1 MSTRRVN
8 QTHRH
13 NRGNRNDKFSKFLKK
28 RPRTEYSPKRR
39 SYLARIMEA
48 ESHSGRQV
56 IAKITYPSELETA
69 HTSADPDLY
78 PSPFL
83 PRLNMNVKKLFC
95 RSLKRQHRQK
105 LLGKKKKSVYKLL
118 GDIFGR
124 GRMFSVSKRNGSVRS
139 PRRKTRAFSPKR
151 TFPHHKKQ
159 TPQPRNQESK
169 SWIESAVQIDSPPT
183 LSKNVPEL
191 DPLCP
196 PLNLD
201 FNLDPSEGFIN
212 CLSENPNFSLDGPS
226 DESCNQTVQNT
237 ETGQNVG
244 FSSEIENGNLRNKSP
259 EKEIVLWSRCAPQK
273 KKPNQ
278 ILGFMHR
285 ELVRRGN
292 ESC

>member
-1 MSTRRVN
+1 
-8 QTHRH
+8 
-13 NRGNRNDKFSKFLKK
+13 
-28 RPRTEYSPKRR
+28 
-39 SYLARIMEA
+39 MEA
-48 ESHSGRQV
+48 DSHSGKQV
-56 IAKITYPSELETA
+56 IAKITYPSELETV
-69 HTSADPDLY
+69 HNSSDPNLY

-83 PRLNMNVKKLFC
+83 PRLNMNVKKVFC

-105 LLGKKKKSVYKLL
+105 LLGKKKKSVYKSL

-159 TPQPRNQESK
+159 TPQAYNQGTK
-169 SWIESAVQIDSPPT
+169 SWIETTKIDSPATLSKITPKFAPVQPNNQGTKSWIETTKQIDSPPT
-183 LSKNVPEL
+183 LSKDAPEL

-201 FNLDPSEGFIN
+201 FNLDPSTDFVN
-212 CLSENPNFSLDGPS
+212 CLSTYPDFSLDGPS
-226 DESCNQTVQNT
+226 HDSPDQNVQNSKM
-237 ETGQNVG
+237 GKMFG
-244 FSSEIENGNLRNKSP
+244 FSSEIENINQRNKSP
-259 EKEIVLWSRCAPQK
+259 EKEIVLWSRCAPK
-273 KKPNQ
+273 KKTSNQ

>member
-8 QTHRH
+8 QTHRL
-13 NRGNRNDKFSKFLKK
+13 NRGNRNDKFSRFLKK

-48 ESHSGRQV
+48 DSQSGRQV
-56 IAKITYPSELETA
+56 IAKFTYPSELETQQ
-69 HTSADPDLY
+69 TIQDPNFP

-105 LLGKKKKSVYKLL
+105 LLGKKKKAVYKPL

-124 GRMFSVSKRNGSVRS
+124 GRMFSVAKRNSSIRS

-151 TFPHHKKQ
+151 TFPHHLNHQKPEIRNNKIIKPEIKK
-159 TPQPRNQESK
+159 K
-169 SWIESAVQIDSPPT
+169 YIDSPPT
-183 LSKNVPEL
+183 LKLSNLEI
-191 DPLCP
+191 DFLCP
-196 PLNLD
+196 DLDLDSGLDQSSDFKNFESLNQD
-201 FNLDPSEGFIN
+201 
-212 CLSENPNFSLDGPS
+212 FSLDKHS
-226 DESCNQTVQNT
+226 HQFQNKIHEKQGKSVNFGVSSKIKI
-237 ETGQNVG
+237 ETLN
-244 FSSEIENGNLRNKSP
+244 SRNK
-259 EKEIVLWSRCAPQK
+259 EKILWSRCDSK
-273 KKPNQ
+273 KNIPKK